1 MTPNQKGA
9 ALMIAAQVAFT
20 LNDTCIK
27 LVGSAMPLFQIITLR
42 GLLASILI
50 GALAVALGLMR
61 LRMSRRDYGLI
72 ALRGTAEAVA
82 TFFFLSALMR
92 MPIANVTA
100 VLQVLPLTVT
110 LGAALVYREQIGWR
124 RVLAICVGF
133 LGMLLIVRPGP
144 DGFSPYAIYALLAV
158 CCVTVRDLVTR
169 AVSPSVPS
177 LTLTFLSSLIVLG
190 AAAVAS
196 TTVEWKP
203 LEWQNVRLLLWSA
216 AYIMGGYFFS
226 VQVMRVGE
234 VSFTAPF
241 RYTGVL
247 VALIV
252 GWYVFGD
259 WPDNVTLLGAV
270 IIVGAG
276 LFMLR
281 REQVKR
287 AENQP

>member
-1 MTPNQKGA
+1 
-9 ALMIAAQVAFT
+9 MIAAQVAFT

-42 GLLASILI
+42 GFLASLLI
-50 GALAVALGLMR
+50 GALALALGALR
-61 LRMSRRDYGLI
+61 LRMARRDYGLI

-124 RVLAICVGF
+124 RLLAVCVGF

-144 DGFSPYAIYALLAV
+144 DGFSLYAIYALLAV

-196 TTVEWKP
+196 TTVEWQP

-234 VSFTAPF
+234 VSYTAPF

-247 VALIV
+247 VALIA

-281 REQVKR
+281 REEVKR
-287 AENQP
+287 VENQP